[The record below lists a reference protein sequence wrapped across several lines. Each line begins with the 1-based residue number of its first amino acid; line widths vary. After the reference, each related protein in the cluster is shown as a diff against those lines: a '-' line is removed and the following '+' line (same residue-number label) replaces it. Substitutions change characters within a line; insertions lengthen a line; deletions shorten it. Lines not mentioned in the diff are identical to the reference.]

1 MGYTEIVLLCGAT
14 VISATVVI
22 GALITSKKQKNA
34 PANIRKDNI
43 DEEEFREP
51 ETLEFHATV
60 IDMNCQTRTVG
71 IKQPELLKE
80 FFVFFKDDNGK
91 VYKIQV
97 PEDMYECFD
106 TLQVGTL
113 TLIDGEL
120 FGFSLDEDND
130 TAN

>member
-1 MGYTEIVLLCGAT
+1 MGYTEIALLCGAT

-34 PANIRKDNI
+34 PANIRNDNI

-71 IKQPELLKE
+71 IKQPKVIKE
-80 FFVFFKDDNGK
+80 FFIFFKDDCGK
-91 VYKIQV
+91 TFKIPV
-97 PEDMYECFD
+97 PEDMYDGFEIN
-106 TLQVGTL
+106 QKGSL
-113 TLIDGEL
+113 TLVNGEL
-120 FGFSLDEDND
+120 YGFILDE
-130 TAN
+130 